1 MTIGATTTASS
12 AVSVTTTTKKFKIQS
27 LRRLILG
34 ILFLI
39 FVTTSAVAQYNR
51 DYFFYV
57 GRKQMMESD
66 FKEAI
71 RTLNLLLRFDENAYE
86 GYFLRGIAKYN
97 LDDLLGAESD
107 FTTAIEK
114 NPVFTTAF
122 TYRAITRSRLGNYDD
137 ALSDFR
143 EAIELRPDLPNP
155 YYSRGVTRLLN
166 QQFKEAIEDFDN
178 FIRYEK
184 KVADAYINRGV
195 CHLYL
200 RDTLSAYA
208 DFELGIRTNRESA
221 TGYNRRGALLLQQDR
236 FDEAEKDFDMA
247 IKCDSMSAMS
257 YFNRALVYNETNR
270 PMLSLADLDK
280 VLQLDS
286 TSSITYFNRAIIRSR
301 IGDYNRALEDYNKVA
316 QYSPD
321 NVLVYYNRAL
331 LYQQLGDIERAKN
344 DYTKAIELYP
354 DFANAYLGRSYL
366 RHLLRDYKGAR
377 SDEQIAERKIAE
389 YKSRLSDTTYSI
401 YADTTRRFDKLL
413 SFESKLAGSSF
424 ERITSRRTTDEKM
437 ALLPL
442 FKFTFSNDS
451 TRRTETAQRFHSQR
465 AEDFIAKIKNP
476 LLTISCRE
484 SNIAADSLVTIN
496 RHYKSTI
503 HTSVA
508 TFEELFQLAISE
520 SLVKQYTNAV
530 NAYTAAI
537 QAMPAN
543 PFVYLNRA
551 TTQAE
556 MIDFISSI
564 ESGYQRISIESDPAR
579 QLHNR
584 TTRSYNYDEAIAD
597 LTKAIKLH
605 PGFAYA
611 FYNRANLQALSGKL
625 PEAFEDYT
633 KAIELNADFA
643 EAYYNRGLIQ
653 IYMKDTRKGCLDI
666 SKAGELGIEEAYE
679 VLKRYTQH

>member
-1 MTIGATTTASS
+1 MRKYI
-12 AVSVTTTTKKFKIQS
+12 I
-27 LRRLILG
+27 G
-34 ILFLI
+34 ILLLI
-39 FVTTSAVAQYNR
+39 FATTSAVAQYNR

-57 GRKQMMESD
+57 GRKQMMDND

-71 RTLNLLLRFDENAYE
+71 RTLNVLLRFDENAYE
-86 GYFLRGIAKYN
+86 GYFLRGVAKYN
-97 LDDLLGAESD
+97 LDDLLGAEAD
-107 FTTAIEK
+107 FTEAIEK

-137 ALSDFR
+137 ALNDFR

-200 RDTLSAYA
+200 KDTLRAYS
-208 DFELGIRTNRESA
+208 DFDMGIRTNRENP
-221 TGYNRRGALLLQQDR
+221 TGYNRRGALLMLQNR
-236 FDEAEKDFDMA
+236 YEEAERDFDMA
-247 IKCDSMSAMS
+247 VKCDSMLPMS

-270 PMLSLADLDK
+270 PMLSLADLDR
-280 VLQLDS
+280 VIQLDS
-286 TSSITYFNRAIIRSR
+286 TSSISYFNRAIIRSR

-316 QYSPD
+316 AYSPN

-344 DYTKAIELYP
+344 DYSKAIELYP

-366 RHLLRDYKGAR
+366 RHILRDYKGAR
-377 SDEQIAERKIAE
+377 SDKQIAERKIAE
-389 YKSRLSDTTYSI
+389 YKSRLNDTTYSI

-424 ERITSRRTTDEKM
+424 ERITSRRTNDEKM

-442 FKFTFSNDS
+442 FKFTYTQDTLNH
-451 TRRTETAQRFHSQR
+451 TATARKYHSQR
-465 AEDFIAKIKNP
+465 ADDFVKRLNNP
-476 LLTISCRE
+476 LLVMSCRE
-484 SNIAADSLVTIN
+484 STLSSDSLVMMN
-496 RHYKSTI
+496 RRLKERARVAS
-503 HTSVA
+503 A
-508 TFEELFQLAISE
+508 TFEDIFSLAISE
-520 SLVKQYTNAV
+520 ALVKQYTNSI
-530 NAYTAAI
+530 NTYTAAI
-537 QAMPAN
+537 QASPSN

-551 TTQAE
+551 TTRAE

-564 ESGYQRISIESDPAR
+564 DNAYQRISIESDPAR

-584 TTRSYNYDEAIAD
+584 AARTYSYDEAIAD
-597 LTKAIKLH
+597 LTKSIKLYST
-605 PGFAYA
+605 FAYA
-611 FYNRANLQALSGKL
+611 YYNRANLLALSGKL

-633 KAIELNADFA
+633 KAIELNPNFA

-666 SKAGELGIEEAYE
+666 SKAGELGIESAYE
-679 VLKRYTQH
+679 VLKQYTQQ

>member
-1 MTIGATTTASS
+1 MRKAVIAILFVLFATT
-12 AVSVTTTTKKFKIQS
+12 SV
-27 LRRLILG
+27 
-34 ILFLI
+34 
-39 FVTTSAVAQYNR
+39 VAQYNR

-57 GRKQMMESD
+57 GRMQMMNNEFS
-66 FKEAI
+66 EAI
-71 RTLNLLLRFDENAYE
+71 RTLNILLRFDEEAYE

-97 LDDLLGAESD
+97 LDDLLGAEAD
-107 FTTAIEK
+107 FTEAIEK

-137 ALSDFR
+137 ALADFR

-166 QQFKEAIEDFDN
+166 QQFEEAIEDFDN

-200 RDTLSAYA
+200 KDTVRAYA
-208 DFELGIRTNRESA
+208 DFDRGIRTNRESP
-221 TGYNRRGALLLQQDR
+221 TGYNRRGVLLMQQNR
-236 FDEAEKDFDMA
+236 FEEAERDFDMA
-247 IKCDSMSAMS
+247 VQCDSMLPMS

-270 PMLSLADLDK
+270 PMQSLSDLDRVIK
-280 VLQLDS
+280 LDS
-286 TSSITYFNRAIIRSR
+286 TSMISYFNRAIIRSR
-301 IGDYNRALEDYNKVA
+301 IGDYNRALDDYNKVA
-316 QYSPD
+316 HHSPD

-331 LYQQLGDIERAKN
+331 LYQQLGEIERAKD

-366 RHLLRDYKGAR
+366 RHLLRDYKGSR
-377 SDEQIAERKIAE
+377 NDKEIAERKIAE
-389 YKSRLSDTTYSI
+389 YKSRLNDTTYSI
-401 YADTTRRFDKLL
+401 YADTTRRFNKLL

-424 ERITSRRTTDEKM
+424 ERITSRRARNEKM
-437 ALLPL
+437 ALLPM
-442 FKFTFSNDS
+442 FKFTFTADS
-451 TRRTETAQRFHSQR
+451 VAQTATAKRFHSQR
-465 AEDFIAKIKNP
+465 AEDFIESINNP
-476 LLTISCRE
+476 LLAISCGE
-484 SNIAADSLVTIN
+484 STLAPDSLVAIN
-496 RHYKSTI
+496 RRLKESVKSGKR
-503 HTSVA
+503 SFA
-508 TFEELFQLAISE
+508 ELFQLAISE

-530 NAYTAAI
+530 NTYTAAI
-537 QAMPAN
+537 KASPTN

-551 TTQAE
+551 TTQAD

-564 ESGYQRISIESDPAR
+564 DNAYQRISIESDPAR

-584 TTRSYNYDEAIAD
+584 TTRTYNYDEAIAD
-597 LTKAIKLH
+597 LTKAISLH
-605 PGFAYA
+605 SGFAYA
-611 FYNRANLQALSGKL
+611 YYNRANLQALSGRL
-625 PEAFEDYT
+625 PEAFDDYT
-633 KAIELNADFA
+633 KAIKLNPNFA

-679 VLKRYTQH
+679 VLREYSQQ

>member
-1 MTIGATTTASS
+1 MRRIVILLIGIV
-12 AVSVTTTTKKFKIQS
+12 AVAQVSM
-27 LRRLILG
+27 
-34 ILFLI
+34 
-39 FVTTSAVAQYNR
+39 AQYNR
-51 DYFFYV
+51 DYFFYI

-71 RTLNLLLRFDENAYE
+71 RTLNVLLRFDENAYE
-86 GYFLRGIAKYN
+86 GYFLRGVAKYN
-97 LDDLLGAESD
+97 LDDLLGAEAD
-107 FTTAIEK
+107 FSEAIEK

-166 QQFKEAIEDFDN
+166 QQFEEAIEDFDN

-200 RDTLSAYA
+200 KDTLRAYS
-208 DFELGIRTNRESA
+208 DFEQGIRTNRESPM
-221 TGYNRRGALLLQQDR
+221 GYNRRGVLLMQQKR
-236 FDEAEKDFDMA
+236 FEEAEKDFDMA
-247 IKCDSMSAMS
+247 VKCDTMLAMS

-270 PMLSLADLDK
+270 PMQSLSDLDR
-280 VLQLDS
+280 VIQLDS

-301 IGDYNRALEDYNKVA
+301 VGDYNRALDDYNKVA
-316 QYSPD
+316 EYSPD

-331 LYQQLGDIERAKN
+331 LYQQLGEIERAKS

-377 SDEQIAERKIAE
+377 SDKQIAERKIAE
-389 YKSRLSDTTYSI
+389 YKSRLNDTTYSI

-413 SFESKLAGSSF
+413 SFESELAGSSF
-424 ERITSRRTTDEKM
+424 ERITSRRTNNEKM

-442 FKFTFSNDS
+442 FKFTFTQDS
-451 TRRTETAQRFHSQR
+451 TEQTATARKYHSQR
-465 AEDFIAKIKNP
+465 AEDFIERLNNP
-476 LLTISCRE
+476 LLAISCRE
-484 SNIAADSLVTIN
+484 SNLAPDSLVAIN
-496 RHYKSTI
+496 RRLKTKS
-503 HTSVA
+503 HTA
-508 TFEELFQLAISE
+508 TSSFEELFTLAISE

-530 NAYTAAI
+530 NTYTAAI
-537 QAMPAN
+537 QTSPAN

-551 TTQAE
+551 ATQAE

-564 ESGYQRISIESDPAR
+564 ESAYQRISIESDPAR

-584 TTRSYNYDEAIAD
+584 TTRTYNYDEAIAD
-597 LTKAIKLH
+597 LTKAIKLYS
-605 PGFAYA
+605 GFAYA
-611 FYNRANLQALSGKL
+611 YYNRANLLALSGKL
-625 PEAFEDYT
+625 PEAFEDYS
-633 KAIELNADFA
+633 KAIALNPNFA

-679 VLKRYTQH
+679 VLKTYTKQ

>member
-1 MTIGATTTASS
+1 MRKIVVAILFALFATT
-12 AVSVTTTTKKFKIQS
+12 SV
-27 LRRLILG
+27 
-34 ILFLI
+34 
-39 FVTTSAVAQYNR
+39 VAQYNR
-51 DYFFYV
+51 DYFFYI

-71 RTLNLLLRFDENAYE
+71 RTLNVLLRFDDKAYE

-97 LDDLLGAESD
+97 LDDLLGAEAD
-107 FTTAIEK
+107 FTEAIEK

-166 QQFKEAIEDFDN
+166 QQFEEAIEDFDN

-195 CHLYL
+195 CYLYL
-200 RDTLSAYA
+200 KDTVRAYA
-208 DFELGIRTNRESA
+208 DFDLGIRTNRESPN
-221 TGYNRRGALLLQQDR
+221 GYNRRGVLLLQQNR
-236 FDEAEKDFDMA
+236 FEEAEKDFDMA
-247 IKCDSMSAMS
+247 VKCDSTLAMS
-257 YFNRALVYNETNR
+257 FFNRALVYNETNR
-270 PMLSLADLDK
+270 PMQSLSDLDR
-280 VLQLDS
+280 VIQLDS

-301 IGDYNRALEDYNKVA
+301 VGDYNRALDDYNKVA
-316 QYSPD
+316 EYSPE

-331 LYQQLGDIERAKN
+331 LYQQLGEIERAKA

-366 RHLLRDYKGAR
+366 RHHLRDYKGAR
-377 SDEQIAERKIAE
+377 SDKQIAERKIAE
-389 YKSRLSDTTYSI
+389 YKSRLNDTTYSI

-413 SFESKLAGSSF
+413 SFDSKLAGSSF
-424 ERITSRRTTDEKM
+424 ERITSRRTNNENM
-437 ALLPL
+437 ALLPM
-442 FKFTFSNDS
+442 FKFTFTQDS
-451 TRRTETAQRFHSQR
+451 TEQTATAKKYHSQR
-465 AEDFIAKIKNP
+465 AEDFLKRLDNP
-476 LLTISCRE
+476 LLAISCRE
-484 SNIAADSLVTIN
+484 SNLAPDSLVAIN
-496 RHYKSTI
+496 RRLKAQARNA
-503 HTSVA
+503 TSS
-508 TFEELFQLAISE
+508 FEELFSLAISE

-530 NAYTAAI
+530 NTYTAAI
-537 QAMPAN
+537 QASPVN

-564 ESGYQRISIESDPAR
+564 ESAYQRISIESDPAR

-584 TTRSYNYDEAIAD
+584 TTRTYNYDEAIAD
-597 LTKAIKLH
+597 LTKAIKLY

-611 FYNRANLQALSGKL
+611 YYNRANLLALSGKL

-633 KAIELNADFA
+633 KAIELNPNFA

-653 IYMKDTRKGCLDI
+653 IYMKDPRKGSLDI

-679 VLKRYTQH
+679 VLKNYTKQ